1 MNFLH
6 EKDVFHNVKV
16 KSYGIDDYRQIIVA
30 SQKIFKSENWEL
42 SKKEKAFKV
51 ELEETEETEEA
62 EETKKTKKE
71 VRADSVKRAKTSI
84 FDISMLNDFTHFVTW
99 TLDSKLI
106 SRYDIAEIK
115 TKLCD
120 FLKNKV
126 KRNNLKYL
134 VVGEQHKD
142 GAIHFHSLIAG
153 DLKLVDS
160 GHKDKKGNIIYNMPA
175 WKYGFSTA
183 IELYGDRLHTSK
195 YIVKYIQKDFKKLFG
210 KFYFAGGD
218 INRKPEITFADIDFE
233 EVEGKVYKPD
243 LSPVGFKYMD
253 EIILRESV

>member
-16 KSYGIDDYRQIIVA
+16 KHYGIDDYKQIIVA
-30 SQKIFKSENWEL
+30 SQKIFKSDSWEL
-42 SKKEKAFKV
+42 SKKEKSFKI
-51 ELEETEETEEA
+51 ELEEEVETKETE
-62 EETKKTKKE
+62 KTEIKE
-71 VRADSVKRAKTSI
+71 VRADSVKRAKTAI
-84 FDISMLNDFTHFVTW
+84 FDIAMLNDFSYFVTW

-115 TKLCD
+115 KKLCV
-120 FLKNKV
+120 FLQNKV
-126 KRNNLKYL
+126 NRNNLKYL

-142 GAIHFHSLIAG
+142 GAIHFHGLVAG
-153 DLKLVDS
+153 DLKMVDS
-160 GHKDKKGNIIYNMPA
+160 GHKDKKGNIIYNMPQ

-183 IELYGDRLHTSK
+183 IALYGDRLHTSK

-218 INRKPEITFADIDFE
+218 INRKPEITFTDVPFD
-233 EVEGKVYKPD
+233 EVEGKVYKPE
-243 LSPVGFKYMD
+243 LSPCAFKYMD
-253 EIILRESV
+253 EIMLRESV